1 MNILKN
7 FVLLATLLIVP
18 AFTQDNAL
26 SGNWK
31 MDGDVAGNS
40 VEGTCTLK
48 QDGSKLTGFCV
59 LGSSAQRFE
68 ITGEV
73 VEKKVSWK
81 FSSEHSGQALTTT
94 FSGKLD
100 EAATKLSGDIDV
112 QPISMSGNFVAKKV
126 EVKKE
131 Q

>member
-1 MNILKN
+1 MKTLKH
-7 FVLLATLLIVP
+7 FALLVSLLLVP
-18 AFTQDNAL
+18 SFAQDNSL

-31 MDGDVAGNS
+31 IDGDVAGNS
-40 VEGTCTLK
+40 VEGTCTMT
-48 QDGSKLTGFCV
+48 QDGKKLTGVCV

-73 VEKKVSWK
+73 VEKKVNWK

-100 EAATKLSGDIDV
+100 EAGTKLSGDIDV
-112 QPISMSGNFVAKKV
+112 QPISMSGNFVTKKV
-126 EVKKE
+126 EAKKE
-131 Q
+131 

>member
-1 MNILKN
+1 MKTLKH
-7 FVLLATLLIVP
+7 FALLVSLLIVP
-18 AFTQDNAL
+18 AFAQDNAL

-31 MDGDVAGNS
+31 IDGDVAGNA
-40 VEGTCTLK
+40 VEGTCTMT
-48 QDGSKLTGFCV
+48 QDGKKLTGVCV
-59 LGSSAQRFE
+59 LGSLAQRFE

-73 VEKKVSWK
+73 VEKKVNWK

-100 EAATKLSGDIDV
+100 EAGTKLSGDIDV

-126 EVKKE
+126 DTKKE
-131 Q
+131 